1 MNQNTSKIK
10 GCIFDL
16 DGVIVDT
23 AKYHFV
29 AWRKLAN
36 DLGFDFTEKDNEK
49 LKGVSRV
56 DSLNLI
62 LSWGGMNFSDNIKK
76 ELAKKK
82 NDEYLSYITQMTSDE
97 ILPGVVELL
106 DDVKSLGLK
115 ISLGSASKNAVAIL
129 KQVGLIHY
137 FDTIVDGTSV
147 THGKPHPEGFLL
159 AASQMRIEPRECI
172 VFEDAKKGVQAALSG
187 GMYCV
192 GIGSEDD
199 LGKAHIVVPNMIGR
213 KFQDYEEKVLA
224 AKSV

>member
-1 MNQNTSKIK
+1 MKSNNHNIK

-36 DLGFDFTEKDNEK
+36 DLGFDFTEKENEK

-62 LSWGGMNFSDNIKK
+62 LSWGGINFSENIKK
-76 ELAKKK
+76 DLATKK

-97 ILPGVVELL
+97 ILPGIVELL
-106 DDVKSLGLK
+106 DEVKSLGLK
-115 ISLGSASKNAVAIL
+115 IALGSASKNAVTIL
-129 KQVGLIHY
+129 KQVNLIHY
-137 FDTIVDGTSV
+137 FDTIIDGTSV
-147 THGKPHPEGFLL
+147 KNGKPHPEGFLL
-159 AASQMRIEPRECI
+159 AASQMGIEPRECI

-199 LGKAHIVVPNMIGR
+199 LGKAHMVVPNTKGR
-213 KFQDYEEKVLA
+213 KFKEFEEGVLST
-224 AKSV
+224 KSV

>member
-1 MNQNTSKIK
+1 MRIK

-36 DLGFDFTEKDNEK
+36 DLGFDFTEKENEK

-62 LSWGGMNFSDNIKK
+62 LSWGGINFSDNIKK
-76 ELAKKK
+76 DLAAKK
-82 NDEYLSYITQMTSDE
+82 NDEYLSFIKKMTSDE

-106 DDVKSLGLK
+106 DEVKALGLK
-115 ISLGSASKNAVAIL
+115 IALGSASKNAVTIL
-129 KQVGLIHY
+129 KQVNLIDY
-137 FDTIVDGTSV
+137 FDTIIDGTSV

-159 AASQMRIEPRECI
+159 AASQMEIDPRECI
-172 VFEDAKKGVQAALSG
+172 VFEDAEKGIQAALSG

-199 LGKAHIVVPNMIGR
+199 LGKAHLVVPNMAGR
-213 KFQDYEEKVLA
+213 KFQDFKEGVLPS
-224 AKSV
+224 KSV